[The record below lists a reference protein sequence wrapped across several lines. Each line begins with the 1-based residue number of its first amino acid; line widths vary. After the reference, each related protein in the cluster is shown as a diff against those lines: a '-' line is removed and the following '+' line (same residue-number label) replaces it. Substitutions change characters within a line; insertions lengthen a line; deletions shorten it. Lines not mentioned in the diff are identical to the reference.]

1 MIDELFADKIVI
13 LNIKGD
19 FMKRIAS
26 FLLVF
31 AIIFSFTACGKNKSE
46 TDNNAPPVIQDT
58 VHTRNFTDES
68 GKTVIKVKVTLPQI
82 VDNCDE
88 KIKNH
93 INTLALEEF
102 KKACGFA
109 ESNIE
114 NASSFMKS
122 MNSDKPWSK
131 TVTFESTLV
140 DSRYACFI
148 VKESLSYFDS
158 ETNPLWR
165 TVCYDVKTGAECT
178 LSDFATIPEE
188 SETCFEA
195 FLSDVLAPAL
205 PMRFTNPSYLTE
217 ETYEKL
223 SEIVSPQNFYLTE
236 NGLGVYF
243 NKNDVHEYLS
253 GTFKITFTWN
263 ELAAVYALPEK

>member
-1 MIDELFADKIVI
+1 
-13 LNIKGD
+13 
-19 FMKRIAS
+19 MKRIAS

-31 AIIFSFTACGKNKSE
+31 AMIFSLAACGGKSNGE
-46 TDNNAPPVIQDT
+46 EGNAAPPVIQDT
-58 VHTRNFTDES
+58 VHTRKFTDES

-93 INTLALEEF
+93 INALALDEF
-102 KKACGFA
+102 KNACEFA

-114 NASSFMKS
+114 NASNFMKS

-148 VKESLSYFDS
+148 VKDSLSYFDS
-158 ETNPLWR
+158 ETNPSWR
-165 TVCYDVKTGAECT
+165 TVCYDVRTGAECT
-178 LSDFATIPEE
+178 LSDFATLPEE
-188 SETCFEA
+188 SELCFEA
-195 FLSDVLAPAL
+195 FVEDILAPSL
-205 PMRFTNPSYLTE
+205 EMRFTNPSYLTE

-223 SEIVSPQNFYLTE
+223 IEIVSPQNFYLSE

-243 NKNDVHEYLS
+243 DKKDVHEYLS
-253 GTFKITFTWN
+253 GTFKITFTWD
-263 ELAAVYALPEK
+263 ELASVYALPEN